1 MHSFGRQFC
10 KYPRR
15 YDIRA
20 AMKKLSSLLTAL
32 FSLVW
37 LTGAGWLPLAV
48 PSGVQPFTGAGDVVG
63 GAAAWWGLQS
73 YNATT
78 RGTKAVNA
86 CNSTGGVDVGCA
98 DLLTNSSTGLL
109 VAATVS
115 GITCPGANCTVK
127 IAYDQSGAN
136 NCSGSP
142 CDASQAT
149 VANRPTLAASCIGSL
164 PCMQCNGTSQ
174 ILASAAFYGISSAN
188 VATGFSNGSGV
199 TFMIGSS
206 LANGTEASEGSPHA
220 IQSVF
225 AGASSVSAVDGTS
238 TTVNAGVASI
248 ASAHNI
254 CNSVSGGWFLPGSIA
269 EVGVWPIGFNATQ
282 IGNMNT
288 NQHSSARWN
297 F

>member
-1 MHSFGRQFC
+1 
-10 KYPRR
+10 
-15 YDIRA
+15 
-20 AMKKLSSLLTAL
+20 
-32 FSLVW
+32 
-37 LTGAGWLPLAV
+37 
-48 PSGVQPFTGAGDVVG
+48 
-63 GAAAWWGLQS
+63 
-73 YNATT
+73 
-78 RGTKAVNA
+78 
-86 CNSTGGVDVGCA
+86 
-98 DLLTNSSTGLL
+98 
-109 VAATVS
+109 
-115 GITCPGANCTVK
+115 
-127 IAYDQSGAN
+127 
-136 NCSGSP
+136 
-142 CDASQAT
+142 
-149 VANRPTLAASCIGSL
+149 
-164 PCMQCNGTSQ
+164 MQCNGTSQ
-174 ILASAAFYGISSAN
+174 ILASAVPTTITQSFTVSGVAWRTGAIAFAAFYGISSAN

-206 LANGTEASEGSPHA
+206 LANGTAASEGSPHA